1 MSKNIIKSLFT
12 KDNKYENYVLLVI
25 SIIAIVFGI
34 LSITGVFEIKTAKV
48 DNPLVLGIIFTVL
61 GIITLFFS
69 VYGISKERKL
79 SKLVAYKE
87 LLELFES
94 KKINEKFSLLG
105 LEYPLVTEHLE
116 ALNTIMIT
124 VKVTEHLDFVLTVER
139 DSYSFSGDIDENY
152 EYTEEDEEINKVY
165 DLGETVTIDENTNAS
180 AILEKFYNFIVFNES
195 LLKELDSKYGD
206 KFAKVE

>member
-1 MSKNIIKSLFT
+1 MSKNKNKNFFT
-12 KDNKYENYVLLVI
+12 KDNKYEIYVLLVM

-34 LSITGVFEIKTAKV
+34 LSITGVFEIKATKV
-48 DNPLVLGIIFTVL
+48 DNPLTLGIIFTVL
-61 GIITLFFS
+61 GIISLVIS
-69 VYGISKERKL
+69 VYTISKERKL

-94 KKINEKFSLLG
+94 EKINEKFSLLG
-105 LEYPLVTEHLE
+105 LEYPVVTEHLE
-116 ALNTIMIT
+116 GLNMIMIT
-124 VKVTEHLDFVLTVER
+124 VKVTEHLDFLLTVER
-139 DSYSFSGDIDENY
+139 DSYSFIGDIDENY

-165 DLGETVTIDENTNAS
+165 DLGETVIIDENTNAS

-206 KFAKVE
+206 KFVKVE

>member
-1 MSKNIIKSLFT
+1 MSKNIIKNLFT
-12 KDNKYENYVLLVI
+12 KDNKYENYILLII

-34 LSITGVFEIKTAKV
+34 LSITGVFVIKTAKV
-48 DNPLVLGIIFTVL
+48 DNPLVLGIIFIVV
-61 GIITLFFS
+61 GIITLVFS
-69 VYGISKERKL
+69 IYGISKERKL

-116 ALNTIMIT
+116 ALNMIMIT

-139 DSYSFSGDIDENY
+139 DSYSFGSDIDENY

-195 LLKELDSKYGD
+195 LLKEFDSKHGD
-206 KFAKVE
+206 KFLKVE